1 MQVVYVPH
9 TPPETFSKSIFLAG
23 PSPRDPS
30 HYDWRPD
37 ALAHLEALGYDG
49 VVFVPLPK
57 EKGDWR
63 HGFDAQVDWEKK
75 YLDMCDVIV
84 FWVPRDMT
92 SLPALTTNIEYG
104 MYLESGKV
112 VLGYPESAP
121 SMRYMAMHAD
131 MQFIPRFHDLRETLA
146 CAVER
151 IGAGASRTG
160 GERDVPLHMWKSKQF
175 QAWITAQ
182 KAAGNRLDGARVLFT
197 FYVGPKKQF
206 LFSYALRV
214 NVYIASEDRNKTNEI
229 ILSRPDVSA
238 IVAFHRVSEN
248 ILDTEI
254 VIVRE
259 FRSTASLGDCFI
271 REVPG
276 GSSWKPSEDPFTTGA
291 HELSEETGFSVAPS
305 RLKYLGAR
313 QVAGTFSTHCAHV
326 LMCEFDAEEISLM
339 RKQEGVAHGVET
351 DSERTY
357 VEIYTVRELLEK
369 QLTDWANLGMI
380 LTALLSE

>member
-1 MQVVYVPH
+1 M
-9 TPPETFSKSIFLAG
+9 
-23 PSPRDPS
+23 
-30 HYDWRPD
+30 
-37 ALAHLEALGYDG
+37 
-49 VVFVPLPK
+49 
-57 EKGDWR
+57 
-63 HGFDAQVDWEKK
+63 
-75 YLDMCDVIV
+75 
-84 FWVPRDMT
+84 
-92 SLPALTTNIEYG
+92 
-104 MYLESGKV
+104 
-112 VLGYPESAP
+112 
-121 SMRYMAMHAD
+121 
-131 MQFIPRFHDLRETLA
+131 
-146 CAVER
+146 
-151 IGAGASRTG
+151 
-160 GERDVPLHMWKSKQF
+160 
-175 QAWITAQ
+175 
-182 KAAGNRLDGARVLFT
+182 
-197 FYVGPKKQF
+197 
-206 LFSYALRV
+206 
-214 NVYIASEDRNKTNEI
+214 
-229 ILSRPDVSA
+229 
-238 IVAFHRVSEN
+238 SEN